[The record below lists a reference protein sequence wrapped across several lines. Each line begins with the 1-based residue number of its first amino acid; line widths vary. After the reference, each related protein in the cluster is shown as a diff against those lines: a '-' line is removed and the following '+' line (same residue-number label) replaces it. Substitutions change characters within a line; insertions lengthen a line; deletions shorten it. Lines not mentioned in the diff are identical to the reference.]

1 MEKSKF
7 VTDKNVTAQFSEC
20 ELEDND
26 SLILGGTGG
35 GGRGAVG
42 VVRRLLP
49 EAEPAGPGFTASRRE
64 TMTSSRC
71 GGRLLVAAVTRCC
84 ADVPRNRGQLGAGV
98 ASRRAGAGAASRV
111 VVRIGLCAG
120 GQECG
125 QLVRHAEHRIVA
137 GVQLV
142 PFGVEL
148 VGGAALVRLT
158 RIGGAAAPD

>member
-84 ADVPRNRGQLGAGV
+84 ADVPK
-98 ASRRAGAGAASRV
+98 
-111 VVRIGLCAG
+111 
-120 GQECG
+120 
-125 QLVRHAEHRIVA
+125 
-137 GVQLV
+137 
-142 PFGVEL
+142 
-148 VGGAALVRLT
+148 T
-158 RIGGAAAPD
+158 RDSSARMSARGAAAPAVRAGWLCRLAYAPAVRSAVSWSGMLSIG